1 MLRIISFFVFLP
13 IVMLLSLMVF
23 QTGFMLHFLV
33 GLGLMVLVGIIF
45 NLESIIWYLVMAGVL
60 YYHLLVTFP

>member
-1 MLRIISFFVFLP
+1 
-13 IVMLLSLMVF
+13 MLLSLMVF